1 MNFVISLSSATERRK
16 HIMNEFKKAAVE
28 FQFFDAVNKS
38 TVGIIQNKYNIS
50 FVESKLTIS
59 ERACFLSHIELW
71 VNLINSDLEYIGIF
85 EDDVILSDEAHLLLN
100 DYKWIPVD
108 IDLIKFEKF
117 EKFALMEFNRKK
129 VVGNKSLRLL
139 KGKHLGAAG
148 YVISKD
154 IAKRLLSQAQSTTVE
169 NPIDELIFNK
179 IINNKAEKVY
189 QLNPCLVIQSDRLG
203 GRSLPSQLQGERSQR
218 ANINI
223 KRKLTLFQK
232 IQRESIRQID
242 NVRRFFSKLYFN

>member
-16 HIMNEFKKAAVE
+16 HIVNEFKKAAVE

-71 VNLINSDLEYIGIF
+71 VSLINSDLECIGIF

-117 EKFALMEFNRKK
+117 EIFFQIFKF
-129 VVGNKSLRLL
+129 
-139 KGKHLGAAG
+139 
-148 YVISKD
+148 SK
-154 IAKRLLSQAQSTTVE
+154 
-169 NPIDELIFNK
+169 F
-179 IINNKAEKVY
+179 
-189 QLNPCLVIQSDRLG
+189 
-203 GRSLPSQLQGERSQR
+203 
-218 ANINI
+218 
-223 KRKLTLFQK
+223 
-232 IQRESIRQID
+232 
-242 NVRRFFSKLYFN
+242 FFSTPTADFFVKTPLHPSHT